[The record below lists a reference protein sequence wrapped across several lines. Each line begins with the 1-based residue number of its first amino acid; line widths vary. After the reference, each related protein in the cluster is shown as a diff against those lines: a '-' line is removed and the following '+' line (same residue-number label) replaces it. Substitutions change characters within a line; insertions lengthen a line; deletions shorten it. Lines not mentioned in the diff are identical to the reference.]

1 MGKRLSENL
10 SSLYIGAANKLKPK
24 CSRRKIIAYVESYDD
39 ISFWRT
45 LLGEYENETR
55 YFEVMLPSKTTLAKG
70 KKSVLMNELGPRL
83 GQNMIAC
90 VDSDYDYL
98 LQGATHT
105 SRYIINNKYVFH
117 TYAYAI
123 ENYQCYAEAL
133 HEVCVM
139 ATLNDH
145 PLVDFVAFMRMY
157 SQIAYPLF
165 IWSVWFYRKHN
176 LSEFSLLDFCS
187 YVKLDRVSVYHLERS
202 LESMSRRVRRKL
214 LELERRHPK
223 ALEEIEAMKG
233 EFAKLGVNEDN
244 TYMFIQGHH
253 IMDSV
258 VMRLLVPVCN
268 VLRRERETEI
278 KELAEHNMQFHNEL
292 TSYQRR
298 QLGVDIV
305 LRKHTSYKLSPL
317 RKIVS
322 SGRQYRQK
330 NIFLELM
337 GGIKL
342 ILIAVV
348 FLWLVGFFN
357 HGSSNTSNSKNNV
370 VTTPQ
375 EITQRNPKRE
385 ESSVLSEL
393 PKPTI
398 SPKEEDLERKSFIRN
413 QIF

>member
-55 YFEVMLPSKTTLAKG
+55 YFEVMLPSFTTLAKG
-70 KKSVLMNELGPRL
+70 KKSVLMNELGPQL

-187 YVKLDRVSVYHLERS
+187 YVKLDRVSVYHPERS

-317 RKIVS
+317 YKKLEADIER
-322 SGRQYRQK
+322 
-330 NIFLELM
+330 FLKH
-337 GGIKL
+337 I
-342 ILIAVV
+342 
-348 FLWLVGFFN
+348 
-357 HGSSNTSNSKNNV
+357 
-370 VTTPQ
+370 
-375 EITQRNPKRE
+375 
-385 ESSVLSEL
+385 
-393 PKPTI
+393 
-398 SPKEEDLERKSFIRN
+398 
-413 QIF
+413 

>member
-145 PLVDFVAFMRMY
+145 PLVDFVAFMRM
-157 SQIAYPLF
+157 
-165 IWSVWFYRKHN
+165 
-176 LSEFSLLDFCS
+176 
-187 YVKLDRVSVYHLERS
+187 
-202 LESMSRRVRRKL
+202 
-214 LELERRHPK
+214 ELERRHPK

-317 RKIVS
+317 YKKLEADIER
-322 SGRQYRQK
+322 
-330 NIFLELM
+330 FLKH
-337 GGIKL
+337 I
-342 ILIAVV
+342 
-348 FLWLVGFFN
+348 
-357 HGSSNTSNSKNNV
+357 
-370 VTTPQ
+370 
-375 EITQRNPKRE
+375 
-385 ESSVLSEL
+385 
-393 PKPTI
+393 
-398 SPKEEDLERKSFIRN
+398 
-413 QIF
+413 